1 MKKLLLVSALVF
13 SANTMADD
21 INLTPD
27 QRANPNDPC
36 TIVMCMAAKVSGD
49 SGGSDCDAAQRVFF
63 STIGKKHHVFNPAKT
78 LTKRKNLLGQCPD
91 GKDQAEKILNK
102 FGRLK
107 G

>member
-1 MKKLLLVSALVF
+1 MKKLLLVSALLF

-21 INLTPD
+21 TSTT
-27 QRANPNDPC
+27 ANANDPC
-36 TIVMCMAAKVSGD
+36 TIVMCMAAKVSGN

-91 GKDQAEKILNK
+91 GKDQAEKILSK